1 MSYTLFSPIGDPDQ
15 DLTADRE
22 EIFCFCD
29 ALFRYAESGFVQF
42 RTFRDKPETGTWGT
56 PWEAADVAD
65 LPALIDKATRIATKA
80 ARAKPRIVFAPPVVV
95 LKSPTSATEA
105 DIAEGVAL
113 SVDSDSHPMRSRQ
126 RLTQLL
132 GEPTCVV
139 LSGGQWTDPETG
151 EVQDKVHLHWRLQ
164 EPTRTPEDHAIL
176 KECRR
181 LAGVIAGSDRSA
193 VPLVH
198 PLRWPG
204 SWHRKGDPRLVRA
217 EFNPD
222 REIDLYAALE
232 ILRDQVGD
240 AAAKEDLTKPRQS
253 SPLLA
258 TDMLDVVAAMSVLPN
273 ADLEWE
279 GWNRIGMALWAA
291 TDGSSAGL
299 AAWHAFSEKSSK
311 YNPSATTERWRHYS
325 TNPPDRIGAGS
336 IFHMAEQ
343 ACPGWRRPSTFTT
356 RSAAWAQ
363 QDRETRKQI
372 ATGEFDAADNSA
384 DRPVVQ
390 QVGDDRDACA
400 RRRMALGQAEIARLA
415 ALSPPEYFAER
426 DAASEA
432 LGLKKTQLDECVK
445 AAQKAQ
451 KQHDREQ
458 RKKDPGVGRA
468 DRKELDIGSDEEIAN
483 RVISD
488 MAANGELRT
497 HSEGSFYHYTGGVWK
512 VLEEAEFQR
521 EFVSRY
527 DGARYG
533 SEGIVKLNKSKVESI
548 SWLTARNMEA
558 GGFFTGAEPGINCE
572 NGFVRFS
579 QDGRPELVPH
589 DPDHRSR
596 HMLPGSWRPVSN
608 PELPKDCL
616 LSRFLTGLFRDDKDA
631 AEKQALL
638 QEVAG
643 AVVAGPGTRL
653 GQPKAIVLYGR
664 NANNGK
670 STVLDLLEGLLGSAA
685 CSHVSPHRFDQPN
698 AAIAMR
704 GKLLNTSAELTTADV
719 IQSDT
724 FKSAIT
730 GEPIPGKILYKD
742 MVDFRPVAQHVIATN
757 KLPPFAGGID
767 KGIRRRLLVLPF
779 NRVIPEHEMIA
790 GIADLILRDEYDLLL
805 AWAIEGAAR
814 LIRNGKFTLPKSSIE
829 ALEKWTRD
837 ADPVRAW
844 VEARV
849 RPTANPKRDVG
860 YTKTALFQQFET
872 WATANGHRKDR
883 LPRCPEFID
892 RLAED
897 FPVVLHRGEQDRRVR
912 GIIVLSEDWADKPQ
926 FRDCDKYDESPINQ
940 ALHGLAGRLD
950 QGHQDWLAEMMRDP
964 DERES
969 RTGPLGTG

>member
-1 MSYTLFSPIGDPDQ
+1 MIRQPRPSDGVTTRPAHPI
-15 DLTADRE
+15 
-22 EIFCFCD
+22 
-29 ALFRYAESGFVQF
+29 ESEPARSSTWRNKPVQ
-42 RTFRDKPETGTWGT
+42 
-56 PWEAADVAD
+56 A
-65 LPALIDKATRIATKA
+65 
-80 ARAKPRIVFAPPVVV
+80 
-95 LKSPTSATEA
+95 
-105 DIAEGVAL
+105 
-113 SVDSDSHPMRSRQ
+113 
-126 RLTQLL
+126 
-132 GEPTCVV
+132 
-139 LSGGQWTDPETG
+139 
-151 EVQDKVHLHWRLQ
+151 
-164 EPTRTPEDHAIL
+164 
-176 KECRR
+176 
-181 LAGVIAGSDRSA
+181 
-193 VPLVH
+193 
-198 PLRWPG
+198 
-204 SWHRKGDPRLVRA
+204 
-217 EFNPD
+217 
-222 REIDLYAALE
+222 
-232 ILRDQVGD
+232 GD
-240 AAAKEDLTKPRQS
+240 AHQTFAA
-253 SPLLA
+253 
-258 TDMLDVVAAMSVLPN
+258 
-273 ADLEWE
+273 
-279 GWNRIGMALWAA
+279 
-291 TDGSSAGL
+291 
-299 AAWHAFSEKSSK
+299 
-311 YNPSATTERWRHYS
+311 
-325 TNPPDRIGAGS
+325 
-336 IFHMAEQ
+336 
-343 ACPGWRRPSTFTT
+343 

-363 QDRETRKQI
+363 QDQETRQQI
-372 ATGEFDAADNSA
+372 ASGTFDAAEGVA
-384 DRPVVQ
+384 DERVAEPHLY
-390 QVGDDRDACA
+390 DSD
-400 RRRMALGQAEIARLA
+400 AEIARLA
-415 ALSPPEYFAER
+415 ALSPQQYFAER

-445 AAQKAQ
+445 AERQAQ
-451 KQHDREQ
+451 KQRDREQ
-458 RKKDPGVGRA
+458 RKNDSGVGRA

-488 MAANGELRT
+488 MLGRDGHLSAEPKLANGELRI
-497 HSEGSFYHYTGGVWK
+497 HSEGSFYHYTGGVWT

-548 SWLTARNMEA
+548 SWLTARNMEV
-558 GGFFTGAEPGINCE
+558 GNFFGHAEPGINCE

-579 QDGRPELVPH
+579 QEGRPELVRH
-589 DPDHRSR
+589 HPDHRSR

-608 PELPKDCL
+608 PDLPKDCL
-616 LSRFLTGLFRDDKDA
+616 LSRFLKGLFRDDADA

-643 AVVAGPGTRL
+643 AVVAGLGTRL
-653 GQPKAIVLYGR
+653 RQPKAVVLYGR
-664 NANNGK
+664 SANNGK
-670 STVLDLLEGLLGSAA
+670 STVLDLLEGLLGAAA

-805 AWAIEGAAR
+805 GWAIEGASR

-844 VEARV
+844 IEARV
-849 RPTANPKRDVG
+849 RPTANPRRDVG
-860 YTKTALFQQFET
+860 YTKTALFQEFET
-872 WATANGHRKDR
+872 WAVENGHRKDR
-883 LPRCPEFID
+883 LPKCPEFID

-926 FRDCDKYDESPINQ
+926 FRDCDKYDDSPINQ
-940 ALHGLAGRLD
+940 ALHGLADPGLFSS
-950 QGHQDWLAEMMRDP
+950 LAWCA
-964 DERES
+964 
-969 RTGPLGTG
+969 